1 MAYELRIPGRPP
13 RRCETQAEVERLARE
28 ATRAD
33 PDAEP
38 EVIDL
43 STGRPAQPAGSAA
56 RRDRLANK
64 VGY

>member
-1 MAYELRIPGRPP
+1 MAYEIRIPGRPP
-13 RRCETQAEVERLARE
+13 RRCETQEEAERLARDALR
-28 ATRAD
+28 AT

-56 RRDRLANK
+56 RRDDLAGK